1 MYSEDDGGRGDPVL
15 VLPGWGGSIVDLS
28 RLRQELCTGF
38 RVIAADLP
46 GCGRSQPQPREYGA
60 DFYAED
66 ARAFL
71 GLLDQL
77 GVDAAH
83 LVGFSDGGETAL
95 LMAALAPGRALS
107 VAAWGA
113 AGQIVAPPEGFGPL
127 ERLLDE
133 PTQQLLP
140 LAAYLAEAYGPD
152 NARAMAGSWGRA
164 LRAIAESGG
173 DISRSRA
180 AGITCPVL
188 LAVGTHDPYCPPAV
202 VQAMAEAIPRGRF
215 LEVENVG
222 HDVHLAAP
230 GLLIPMVVDWLAEH

>member
-1 MYSEDDGGRGDPVL
+1 MYYEDDGGLGDTVL

-28 RLRQELCTGF
+28 RLRQELTAGF

-46 GCGRSQPQPREYGA
+46 GCGRSTPREYGP
-60 DFYAED
+60 DFYLED

-95 LMAALAPGRALS
+95 LMAALEPARVLS

-133 PTQQLLP
+133 PSEQLLP
-140 LAAYLAEAYGPD
+140 LAAYLAEAYGVD
-152 NARAMAGSWGRA
+152 RARAMAAGWGGA
-164 LRAIAESGG
+164 LRAIADAGG

-180 AGITCPVL
+180 SEITCPVL
-188 LAVGTHDPYCPPAV
+188 LVVGSDDPYCPPAV
-202 VQAMAEAIPRGRF
+202 VQELAEALPRGRF
-215 LEVENVG
+215 LELENVA

-230 GLLIPMVVDWLAEH
+230 GVLIPVVLDWLGGH